1 MIRSAVLTDKERVV
15 LLLKNSREGAGFDRP
30 DGLSGFVFPYDP
42 AYAERLFIHHIS
54 SETAVCLIHDV
65 GGVAQGALMAVA
77 FEHPYGPVWLS
88 KDTMWWI
95 DPAHRGGSTAPRM
108 LDAYEQWAAG
118 KGCKYAG
125 VAGMGE
131 DPNIDRLMRRRGY
144 KPAEL
149 HYLKAL

>member
-1 MIRSAVLTDKERVV
+1 MIRPATMADKVRVIT
-15 LLLKNSREGAGFDRP
+15 LLKDSREGAGFDRP

-42 AYAERLFIHHIS
+42 AYAARLFDYHT
-54 SETAVCLIHDV
+54 TARHTCCFVHEV
-65 GGVAQGALMAVA
+65 AGVAQGALMGIAI
-77 FEHPYGPVWLS
+77 EHPYGPVWLS

-108 LDAYEQWAAG
+108 LDAYETWSRG
-118 KGCKYAG
+118 EGCKYAG

-149 HYLKAL
+149 HYLKVL